1 MASNSDPF
9 SVASDDIQNENSKHR
24 MRHWV
29 LGVQDDFEKVPSDEL
44 KHHLDLIFQSEIPES
59 LLSFQEKREK
69 IEHGADLVDT
79 LTAQM
84 REIHYVEGQM
94 EAHIQEN
101 QSLHVQME
109 DKERELAQAKQELA
123 NVRKTCSDLRLQL
136 VVVQEQLKARSQ
148 NEERLQ
154 SEADDVR
161 DEVAIER
168 R

>member
-9 SVASDDIQNENSKHR
+9 SVASEDAQNENSKHR
-24 MRHWV
+24 MRDWV
-29 LGVQDDFEKVPSDEL
+29 HGVQDDFEKVPTDEL
-44 KHHLDLIFQSEIPES
+44 KQHLDLIFHSEIPES
-59 LLSFQEKREK
+59 LLTFQEKREK
-69 IEHGADLVDT
+69 IEHGAEFVDT

-101 QSLHVQME
+101 QILHTKIE
-109 DKERELAQAKQELA
+109 EKERELAEARKELA
-123 NVRKTCSDLRLQL
+123 DIRKTCSDLKLQL
-136 VVVQEQLKARSQ
+136 VIVQEQLKARSK
-148 NEERLQ
+148 NEEKLQ
-154 SEADDVR
+154 SEADGIR